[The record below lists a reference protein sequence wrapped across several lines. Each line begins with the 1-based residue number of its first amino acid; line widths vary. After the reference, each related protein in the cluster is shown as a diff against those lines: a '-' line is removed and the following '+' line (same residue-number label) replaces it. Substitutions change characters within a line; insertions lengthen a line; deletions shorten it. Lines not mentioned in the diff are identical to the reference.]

1 MSGIGTL
8 IFAAA
13 AMFCVLGGVT
23 LLAHIYNLNNIK
35 SKTVGDGQHGT
46 ARWATK
52 SEIRKIYRHIPFTPE
67 KWREQAESG
76 QIPTASGIAKKK
88 LFRKKRSEPTEE
100 ALPQGIVVGCGGGK
114 LGTTALVDTGD
125 VHVLMIGAAGVGKTA
140 YWLYPCI
147 EYACA
152 SGMSF
157 LSTDTK
163 GDVMRNYGN
172 IAKRY
177 GYHVSV
183 IDLRNPTRSNGNN
196 LLHLVNKYMDLY
208 QKENQLI
215 YKAKA
220 EKYAKIISKTII
232 LSGMDAAS
240 FGQNAYFYDAAEG
253 LLTATILLAAE
264 FCEPKKRHIVSVF
277 KIIQELLAPSNRKGK
292 NQFQQLMEMLPNDHK
307 AKWFAGAALNTAEQ
321 SMASVMSTALSRLNS
336 FLDSELEQIL
346 CFDTEIDAEK
356 FCNEKS
362 AVFVIMPEEN
372 PATFFMI
379 SLIIQ
384 QLYREILSVAD
395 ENGGK
400 LKNRCI
406 FFCDEFGTLPKI
418 ESAEMMFSASRS
430 RRLQIVPIIQSFSQL
445 DKNYGKEGSEIIV
458 DNTQITLFGGFA
470 PNSSS
475 AETLSKALGSRTVM
489 SGSVSRSKND
499 PSQSLQMIE
508 RPLMTPD
515 ELKSMPKGQ
524 FVVMKTGFHPMKVKL
539 KLFFKWGIRFDEDKP
554 YTVADNGNRE
564 VAYAEKKEIM
574 DGIVQKYHPEWLI
587 KEDENGEGA
596 GGVNQAASQSNEPR
610 QTPPNKPK
618 DKNNGGG
625 QGTSV
630 RLTPRADRQQNRER
644 LREAKPDG
652 QA

>member
-1 MSGIGTL
+1 MSNVTTL
-8 IFAAA
+8 IVVSAVMFA
-13 AMFCVLGGVT
+13 VLGGVT
-23 LLAHIYNLNNIK
+23 LLSHIYSLNSIK
-35 SKTVGDGQHGT
+35 SRTVGDGQHGT

-52 SEIRKIYRHIPFTPE
+52 REIRKTYKHIPFTPD
-67 KWREQAESG
+67 KWRTQVKNG
-76 QIPTASGIAKKK
+76 Q
-88 LFRKKRSEPTEE
+88 EPTVSVVHLRPPFSKKDKTEE
-100 ALPQGIVVGCGGGK
+100 VSLPQGIVVGCTGN
-114 LGTTALVDTGD
+114 TTAMIDTGD
-125 VHVLMIGAAGVGKTA
+125 VHALMIGAAGVGKTA

-152 SGMSF
+152 SGMSW

-163 GDVMRNYGN
+163 GDIMRNYGQ
-172 IAKRY
+172 IAKDY

-183 IDLRNPTRSNGNN
+183 IDLRNPTKSNGNN

-208 QKENQLI
+208 KKHPDKLV
-215 YKAKA
+215 YKARC

-253 LLTATILLAAE
+253 LLTATILLVAE
-264 FCEPKKRHIVSVF
+264 FCKPEQCHIVSVF
-277 KIIQELLAPSNRKGK
+277 KIIQELLAPSGKKGK
-292 NQFQQLMEMLPNDHK
+292 NQFQQLMELLPNDHK

-321 SMASVMSTALSRLNS
+321 SMASVMSTALSRLNA

-362 AVFVIMPEEN
+362 ALFIIMPEEN

-384 QLYREILSVAD
+384 QLYREILAVAD

-400 LKNRCI
+400 LKNRCV
-406 FFCDEFGTLPKI
+406 FFCDEYGTLPKI

-445 DKNYGKEGSEIIV
+445 EKNYGKEGAEIIV
-458 DNTQITLFGGFA
+458 DNTQLTIFGGFA
-470 PNSSS
+470 PQSTS

-499 PSQSLQMIE
+499 PSESLQMIE

-524 FVVMKTGFHPMKVKL
+524 FVVMKTGFYPMKVKL
-539 KLFFKWGIRFDEDKP
+539 KLFFKWGIHFDEEHP
-554 YTVADNGNRE
+554 YTVSDQGNRE
-564 VAYAEKKEIM
+564 VKYASKKDIT
-574 DGIVQKYHPEWLI
+574 DGIIKKYHPELL
-587 KEDENGEGA
+587 EPAAPQNDESSS
-596 GGVNQAASQSNEPR
+596 GGQNQQMTEHHQPASMEKNDE
-610 QTPPNKPK
+610 K
-618 DKNNGGG
+618 DKNGGAAL
-625 QGTSV
+625 QTVPKNRRTPLPQPPKNTEVTS
-630 RLTPRADRQQNRER
+630 
-644 LREAKPDG
+644 DG